1 MAQNIQF
8 IKCII
13 LTLRSQNVLVPSS
26 SIAEMVSA
34 QGVMRVQNMPVW
46 YVGKM
51 RWHGVDVP
59 LVSFEA
65 AEGDAIKAVNQ
76 NTQVAMIYT
85 ATDDESRYPYIGLI
99 VSGVPHVTQFSR
111 DQIVV
116 DPDSLLDV
124 HSHPMV
130 IQKTRI
136 NGAAVSILD
145 IDGIENMIK
154 AAEASQN

>member
-1 MAQNIQF
+1 MAQNIQV
-8 IKCII
+8 IKCMI
-13 LTLRSQNVLVPSS
+13 LTLRSENVIVPGTAV
-26 SIAEMVSA
+26 AEMVSA
-34 QGVMRVQNMPVW
+34 QGAVKVNNMPNW
-46 YVGKM
+46 YVARM

-65 AEGDAIKAVNQ
+65 ALGEAVKPVNQ

-85 ATDDESRYPYIGLI
+85 ASSDESRYPYIGLV

-116 DPDSLLDV
+116 DPDSLLDA
-124 HSHPMV
+124 HARPMV
-130 IQKTRI
+130 AQKARI

-154 AAEASQN
+154 EAESR